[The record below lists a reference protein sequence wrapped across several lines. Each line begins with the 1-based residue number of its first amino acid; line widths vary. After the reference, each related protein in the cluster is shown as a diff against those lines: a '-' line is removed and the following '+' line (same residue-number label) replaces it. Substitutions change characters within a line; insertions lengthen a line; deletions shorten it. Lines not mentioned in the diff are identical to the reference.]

1 MNTFEKK
8 NPCTS
13 PVFHAAN
20 RLHLIIELAAR
31 NDFTTKMM
39 YIHHTFSLLKSI
51 TRSGLTDDI
60 HTTAGLRQSSALLS
74 HSLTNIEITRIPIRL
89 SDCVLSSIMRI
100 FSMNSVLLPVS
111 LFGTA
116 YVRCFCTPDGFSLS
130 NRFFCLFAYFIPFC
144 AFFIPCNEQIKYT
157 VFN

>member
-1 MNTFEKK
+1 MKFVNEHVWKK

-31 NDFTTKMM
+31 NGFTTKMM
-39 YIHHTFSLLKSI
+39 YIHHTFSLLKNI

-116 YVRCFCTPDGFSLS
+116 YARCSHPIG
-130 NRFFCLFAYFIPFC
+130 RVFFEQSFLLFVC
-144 AFFIPCNEQIKYT
+144 
-157 VFN
+157 VFYSILCVFHSV